1 VFDEPTRGIDVGAK
15 GEIYRLIETLAEN
28 GRSIIVVSSE
38 LPEILR
44 LSDNVIVMR
53 GGEMVGKLPRAE
65 LSESA
70 VMGFAITGKAAA

>member
-1 VFDEPTRGIDVGAK
+1 
-15 GEIYRLIETLAEN
+15 LAAA

-53 GGEMVGKLPRAE
+53 AGEKAGYLTRLE
-65 LSESA
+65 LSEESI
-70 VMGFAITGKAAA
+70 MSLAITGKAAA